1 MVLELEMAL
10 FPSAKID
17 GTKIFYVTYLMFFS
31 RIICT
36 DPVMENAS
44 KYWPT
49 ILKLMLMDGQNT
61 CHEFQL
67 LHFHII

>member
-44 KYWPT
+44 KY
-49 ILKLMLMDGQNT
+49 
-61 CHEFQL
+61 
-67 LHFHII
+67 

>member
-31 RIICT
+31 QINLYGSRHGKC
-36 DPVMENAS
+36 EQ
-44 KYWPT
+44 
-49 ILKLMLMDGQNT
+49 ILANKHG
-61 CHEFQL
+61 L
-67 LHFHII
+67 LLLL